1 MMGLGRTGMG
11 LYVLPDPDGVISTPD
26 RVQYLYLYPG
36 IIPSGA
42 APAFDNAGAWFVQ
55 DRRRDRLPKLRG
67 PG

>member
-11 LYVLPDPDGVISTPD
+11 LYVMPDPDGAIDTQD
-26 RVQYLYLYPG
+26 RAQYLYLYHG
-36 IIPSGA
+36 IALSDE
-42 APAFDNAGAWFVQ
+42 APFDNAGAWFVQ